1 MNGAEINNLPQNY
14 IPNVTGNDIL
24 DKVVRILDKGVEGM
38 DEDTFIEC
46 KDELYRVWRLLVTL
60 SAENST
66 LKDRIVELGGR

>member
-1 MNGAEINNLPQNY
+1 MNKAEINNLPQDY

-66 LKDRIVELGGR
+66 LKDRIVELGDR

>member
-1 MNGAEINNLPQNY
+1 MNKAEINNLPQDY